1 MYLFWSTSVFVQIP
15 KYICPDCWVYLCK
28 FQSFKVYL
36 PRHHPQGLLAPLF
49 TPSLLERFLLVW
61 LEKKN
66 CQRISYS
73 FTLHTT
79 LLLKEPF
86 TVLHIVATYH
96 IIWHTC
102 FHDSTMHIF
111 TLCKHFW
118 NAPLEVHL
126 QSYTAHIC
134 TSFKL
139 FRRQCVRQ
147 NRHCVSACA
156 QSWHTQHKACY
167 LPGSRGCWRIY
178 KEMSTLA
185 PGQVT
190 LANDMSQCHCVN
202 NRPKAPVT
210 MQGTLD
216 EGHGNSAVN
225 LQWCLDFFCN
235 HNMVIPSCVRSLLCL
250 FHLLRTFH
258 FWSRLQPV
266 NLPVPFW

>member
-1 MYLFWSTSVFVQIP
+1 MIQQCIYLHSANIFEMP
-15 KYICPDCWVYLCK
+15 HLKCICK
-28 FQSFKVYL
+28 
-36 PRHHPQGLLAPLF
+36 A
-49 TPSLLERFLLVW
+49 
-61 LEKKN
+61 
-66 CQRISYS
+66 
-73 FTLHTT
+73 
-79 LLLKEPF
+79 
-86 TVLHIVATYH
+86 
-96 IIWHTC
+96 
-102 FHDSTMHIF
+102 
-111 TLCKHFW
+111 
-118 NAPLEVHL
+118 
-126 QSYTAHIC
+126 YTAHIC

-147 NRHCVSACA
+147 NWHCVSACA

-190 LANDMSQCHCVN
+190 LANNMSQCHCVN

-235 HNMVIPSCVRSLLCL
+235 HNMVIPSCVRR
-250 FHLLRTFH
+250 LLRTFH
-258 FWSRLQPV
+258 CSTKATNIYLF
-266 NLPVPFW
+266 

>member
-111 TLCKHFW
+111 ALCKHFW
-118 NAPLEVHL
+118 NTFAKRTRHIFVRVLNCFEGSACDKTGTVCQPARSRGTPSTKRATCLGPGDVGGSTKRCRHL
-126 QSYTAHIC
+126 RLDKSHRQMINTVCTAVQAIKLALC
-134 TSFKL
+134 VCLLKYSFSESKSAGFKL
-139 FRRQCVRQ
+139 
-147 NRHCVSACA
+147 
-156 QSWHTQHKACY
+156 
-167 LPGSRGCWRIY
+167 
-178 KEMSTLA
+178 
-185 PGQVT
+185 
-190 LANDMSQCHCVN
+190 
-202 NRPKAPVT
+202 
-210 MQGTLD
+210 
-216 EGHGNSAVN
+216 
-225 LQWCLDFFCN
+225 
-235 HNMVIPSCVRSLLCL
+235 
-250 FHLLRTFH
+250 
-258 FWSRLQPV
+258 
-266 NLPVPFW
+266 